1 MSLIDDLTYQQ
12 DLKQVADLPL
22 PFDRLNHKTIL
33 ITGATGMIGSYL
45 IDLLMRMNQTDH
57 RGIQIIALG
66 RDLDKAKHRFP
77 TYFTDPLFRFV
88 AGDINDASA
97 FKTIDTADFILH
109 AASNTHP
116 LLYASDPIGT
126 MMTNLIGTQH
136 LLDLAVRC
144 HTERFLF
151 VSSVEVYGENT
162 GQTDKFTETS
172 FGYIDCNTLRAG
184 YPESKRAGE
193 ALCQAYLKQHGLD
206 IVIPRLPR
214 IYGPTML
221 MSDSK
226 ALSQFIKNSLNGQD
240 IVLKSEGTQYYS
252 YAYVADAVSGV
263 LTILLLG
270 KNGQAYNIAD
280 AHSDITLR
288 DLAQKLAALSNTKV
302 IFDLPSEAERSG
314 FSKATKALLDSTKLQ
329 TLGWKAQVDLD
340 EGLQRTLSIL
350 KPKP

>member
-12 DLKQVADLPL
+12 DLKQVSDLAL
-22 PFDRLNHKTIL
+22 PWNTLNHKSIL
-33 ITGATGMIGSYL
+33 ITGASGMIGSFL

-57 RGIQIIALG
+57 RNIKVIALG
-66 RDLDKAKHRFP
+66 RDLEKAKTRFP
-77 TYFTDPLFRFV
+77 SYFEDPNFSFV
-88 AGDINDASA
+88 AGDINDETA
-97 FKTIDTADFILH
+97 FSTIDKADFIIH

-126 MMTNLIGTQH
+126 MMTNLIGTKH
-136 LLDLAVRC
+136 LLDLAVRS
-144 HTERFLF
+144 HSERFLF
-151 VSSVEVYGENT
+151 VSTVEVYGENT
-162 GQTDKFTETS
+162 GQQEKFTETS

-193 ALCQAYLKQHGLD
+193 ALCQAYLKQHNLD
-206 IVIPRLPR
+206 VVIPRLPR

-240 IVLKSEGTQYYS
+240 IVLKSEGTQFYS
-252 YAYVADAVSGV
+252 YAYVADAVSGL
-263 LTILLLG
+263 LTVLLLG
-270 KNGQAYNIAD
+270 EKGQAYNIAD

-288 DLAQKLAALSNTKV
+288 DLAQKLATLSHTKV

-314 FSKATKALLDSTKLQ
+314 FSKATKALLDSSKLQ
-329 TLGWKAQVDLD
+329 GLGWKALVNLD

-350 KPKP
+350 KFKH